1 MGGGVRVCNYAV
13 RFIEYADQLK
23 TNKIPTDLLNMYE
36 KNRQKKDPFTY
47 EDIAKS
53 KKYEK
58 DLKYERDFFP
68 IVKESSSNK
77 DKLKYAV
84 QQVVLKSKEKE
95 FTYEQLTEAILKGD
109 PKLYMEP
116 NVIGKTVKEL
126 GYVKKSRTRKGV
138 RKYYYV

>member
-1 MGGGVRVCNYAV
+1 MLINSPNIDKENG
-13 RFIEYADQLK
+13 
-23 TNKIPTDLLNMYE
+23 
-36 KNRQKKDPFTY
+36 QKEGSFTV

-53 KKYEK
+53 KKNNPIV
-58 DLKYERDFFP
+58 KYKRDFPP

-84 QQVVLKSKEKE
+84 QQVVLKSLEKE

-116 NVIGKTVKEL
+116 NVIGRTVKEL

-138 RKYYYV
+138 RKYYYVYAPDIND